1 MESQATGSGLEEG
14 PSHHARR
21 PMNAF
26 LIFCKRH
33 RPIVRERY
41 PHLEN
46 RAVTKILGEWWA
58 NLEREEKASYTEL
71 AAQYKDAFLKAH
83 PDFKW
88 YKLPAPPLRLLNTRP
103 NNTVKAPKPST
114 GVITPGKLADETQL
128 GGLSSLLAATSSTSS
143 ASSSACATV
152 TESSPVNSASECG
165 HHPSEKDSG
174 AVSENSDKSENGSKS
189 TVTLS
194 TSTSIDTSKASK
206 VAPTVAVTHDT
217 LTTPTI
223 SSAGRQSSVPN
234 VPAIPSTPNLP
245 IFPMQPL
252 TLNII
257 SSDSPTSASAASLLV
272 DLNVTAGSVQKS
284 PPALALSSKMTNLPS
299 PPSTPPSPLTPNN
312 PNVPRPPKKRYL
324 QQALVAS
331 MHDGG
336 EPESPSHSAYSDD
349 NEGKM
354 VVSPALHFDFNK
366 ILTKNENGGD
376 GPDLSPSNE
385 PQNEDIS
392 KTENSDEIQN
402 ALKAEGEDDCKET
415 TFQTSQQQLIERVVD
430 RLCRFSGKMPL
441 NTPESSAEMEG
452 DHAMTSSEAV
462 PPNSCSEEGSNQH
475 LKEDKESLEVQCK
488 VESKGEVGE
497 LKNIIPDDPGKSSA
511 QVVKQLT
518 FDHEL
523 SDDNAAA
530 SVEITTSNVET
541 VSTEVNKIEIEQAI
555 SGTSKGSCF
564 TVSATGSTVSY
575 EPILQKTEH
584 ATIPSGL
591 TSSNISEIQSIVGQ
605 VDTSCIEH
613 CDSDEVAAAVGLLSL
628 PFKTVVSP
636 SESMESGE
644 EADDGE
650 QGNMSQSSNPS
661 SEGRRSSSRACKGQR
676 YREFMM
682 EGGLTRGRKGRRG
695 MFKQEDMVNSFL
707 SPQKFKEHREY
718 FQSGSGSFQLDMYKK
733 GSRKDHSFKRRS
745 EDQDCLPF
753 GKSRKTDTET
763 HGPGS
768 NLGSLMH
775 SGSSGNFGQNMQL
788 QFIPA
793 SSADDSLN
801 RVLHLEGAITSP
813 VTSTPASTT
822 ELQKETSHQEYNQ
835 FGDSANLE
843 DSPSGQANSSSHIG
857 LPEKQESA
865 VISKPI
871 KNKPYKIVKKKNL
884 MKKNSFDKN
893 ASSPSTLGF
902 DSLQGS
908 QSRDFNL
915 EERIGA
921 LPALSLEQFQQRKK
935 ARKKRT
941 SDSTVSDH
949 DRMRSQDYLPKVSRK
964 HRFHHSAK
972 SSSFVSDMPKSSQ
985 INFMKLGESVA
996 SHNVFNE
1003 TNNNDPSSVPSKRLQ
1018 ESEGKDIGGVPDKF
1032 SFRKKVRNEALQA
1045 KSSDLWNTEMRLFDG
1060 TGTLKRRSGLKKIR
1074 CSADATSPNP
1084 SVMRL
1089 SGNSGTNSTSLAV
1102 TVTCSSRCPT
1112 DSHGTPTT
1120 MNNNNITN
1128 KNEDAHSLLPSLV
1141 GSQKR
1146 KARKQSITRRTPG
1159 SAASMKDT
1167 AVLEPSVIC
1176 DVFGLATLAEV
1187 AAAKVH
1193 L

>member
-1 MESQATGSGLEEG
+1 MESQVTGSGLEEG

-103 NNTVKAPKPST
+103 NNAVKSPKPST

-128 GGLSSLLAATSSTSS
+128 GGLSSLLSTTSAASSS
-143 ASSSACATV
+143 ASSSAAAITAEV
-152 TESSPVNSASECG
+152 NLANSASECR
-165 HHPSEKDSG
+165 HHPSEADSG
-174 AVSENSDKSENGSKS
+174 AVAENSNKSDNGLRSIIAQA
-189 TVTLS
+189 
-194 TSTSIDTSKASK
+194 TSVDSADSLK
-206 VAPTVAVTHDT
+206 VPPVVAVALNT

-223 SSAGRQSSVPN
+223 SSAGQQYSVPN
-234 VPAIPSTPNLP
+234 VPVIPSTPNLP
-245 IFPMQPL
+245 NFPMQPL
-252 TLNII
+252 SLNII
-257 SSDSPTSASAASLLV
+257 SSDVPSSLLV
-272 DLNVTAGSVQKS
+272 NLNVTEGSMKQS
-284 PPALALSSKMTNLPS
+284 PPALALSSKMTNPPS

-331 MHDGG
+331 MQDGG
-336 EPESPSHSAYSDD
+336 EAESLSHPGDD
-349 NEGKM
+349 NDCKS
-354 VVSPALHFDFNK
+354 VSPALHFDFNK
-366 ILTKNENGGD
+366 IIIKSDADHSDVSSPIDQKNEEVLVSNG
-376 GPDLSPSNE
+376 SE
-385 PQNEDIS
+385 AI
-392 KTENSDEIQN
+392 KTL
-402 ALKAEGEDDCKET
+402 LKAEGCEDDSKET

-430 RLCRFSGKMPL
+430 RLCRVSGKMTVIL
-441 NTPESSAEMEG
+441 PESSAQMEE
-452 DHAMTSSEAV
+452 DHAMTSSDVVA
-462 PPNSCSEEGSNQH
+462 PKNIADEGSNQNS
-475 LKEDKESLEVQCK
+475 KEDDHESLEVKDK
-488 VESKGEVGE
+488 VESKHEVTE
-497 LKNIIPDDPGKSSA
+497 LESIASIDPGKSGV
-511 QVVKQLT
+511 QVVKQLI
-518 FDHEL
+518 FDK
-523 SDDNAAA
+523 D
-530 SVEITTSNVET
+530 SNVAVSEQSRTNVESET
-541 VSTEVNKIEIEQAI
+541 SSTERNETQIEEAF
-555 SGTSKGSCF
+555 SATSKEICS
-564 TVSATGSTVSY
+564 TGSTASTVLLD
-575 EPILQKTEH
+575 PVPQKTEH
-584 ATIPSGL
+584 ATVPSGL
-591 TSSNISEIQSIVGQ
+591 IPTNIAEIQNIVGQ
-605 VDTSCIEH
+605 VDTSFIEN

-650 QGNMSQSSNPS
+650 QGSMSQSFNLS

-707 SPQKFKEHREY
+707 SSQKMKDQREHREY
-718 FQSGSGSFQLDMYKK
+718 FHNSTGPFQLEVVKK
-733 GSRKDHSFKRRS
+733 GGRKDHSFKRRT
-745 EDQDCLPF
+745 EDQDSLPY
-753 GKSRKTDTET
+753 GKLRKTESDV
-763 HGPGS
+763 HFGPGP
-768 NLGSLMH
+768 SLDSH
-775 SGSSGNFGQNMQL
+775 IHTLSSGNLNQNMQL
-788 QFIPA
+788 QFVPA
-793 SSADDSLN
+793 SSAEDSGK
-801 RVLHLEGAITSP
+801 RVLHLEGVITSP
-813 VTSTPASTT
+813 VTSTPASST
-822 ELQKETSHQEYNQ
+822 EFGSETSPLEYNHL
-835 FGDSANLE
+835 AKNPNLE
-843 DSPSGQANSSSHIG
+843 DSPAEPHNSVSNSG
-857 LPEKQESA
+857 LPKKQESSA
-865 VISKPI
+865 LNNPM
-871 KNKPYKIVKKKNL
+871 KNKPYKIVKKKNP
-884 MKKNSFDKN
+884 MKKISYDKN
-893 ASSPSTLGF
+893 TSVSSTLVF

-941 SDSTVSDH
+941 SDSTASDH
-949 DRMRSQDYLPKVSRK
+949 DRVRSQDYLPKVSRK
-964 HRFHHSAK
+964 HRFLHSSK
-972 SSSFVSDMPKSSQ
+972 SSSSISEMPKSSQ
-985 INFMKLGESVA
+985 INIMKAGDPVA
-996 SHNVFNE
+996 IHNVFNE
-1003 TNNNDPSSVPSKRLQ
+1003 TNNNDPSSAASKRLQ
-1018 ESEGKDIGGVPDKF
+1018 ESEGKDIGGAMDKL
-1032 SFRKKVRNEALQA
+1032 SFRKKMKSEALLA

-1060 TGTLKRRSGLKKIR
+1060 TGTLKRKSGLKKMR
-1074 CSADATSPNP
+1074 CSADVLSTNP
-1084 SVMRL
+1084 SAARL
-1089 SGNSGTNSTSLAV
+1089 SGKSSNNSTSLAV
-1102 TVTCSSRCPT
+1102 TVTCSSRCQT
-1112 DSHGTPTT
+1112 DAHGTSTT
-1120 MNNNNITN
+1120 LNNNTITN
-1128 KNEDAHSLLPSLV
+1128 KNEDAHTSLPSLV

-1146 KARKQSITRRTPG
+1146 KARKQSITRRAPG